1 MYQEESWEKGK
12 KIKKPKVRKWFEN
25 QMNTRFTD
33 DTYFNPLQT
42 IDFTNFQSAG
52 TTIALSSSLQAFN
65 ENSPIHNNSYQQ
77 PPQVKTNFSTQIQQQ
92 QVCFSWVRPLYK
104 KHTRYFPKFIHTRS
118 WTVIISFSFLLSTR
132 TNFLL
137 ISLYIYLQAHVFI

>member
-42 IDFTNFQSAG
+42 IDFTHFQSSG
-52 TTIALSSSLQAFN
+52 TTFALSSSLQAFN
-65 ENSPIHNNSYQQ
+65 ENSPPDNNSFQQ
-77 PPQVKTNFSTQIQQQ
+77 PPQVKTNCSTQIQQQ
-92 QVCFSWVRPLYK
+92 QVCFYNDCFSWVRPLYK
-104 KHTRYFPKFIHTRS
+104 KHTILDIFFNLFIR
-118 WTVIISFSFLLSTR
+118 VLG
-132 TNFLL
+132 
-137 ISLYIYLQAHVFI
+137 Q